1 MFKPKILK
9 INEEFFQIEPMSIFL
24 HVIAFTFLVASIMD
38 GFEPL
43 FAALLIMI
51 FDAIRYPYPNIENVT
66 KEVGDSYDDD
76 DLDAS

>member
-9 INEEFFQIEPMSIFL
+9 VNNEFFQIEPLSIFL
-24 HVIAFTFLVASIMD
+24 HVIAFIFLVASISD
-38 GFEPL
+38 GFNPL

-66 KEVGDSYDDD
+66 EEVGDSFDDD
-76 DLDAS
+76 DMGPT